1 MTARRP
7 LLSLGLDLDNLWSY
21 MKIHGDAGWDAYPS
35 YLGTLVPTLLE
46 VLRRHRL
53 TITVFVVGQDAALKK
68 NREMLS
74 AISGAGHEIGNH
86 SFRHEPWFHLY
97 SRDEVEAEIRDA
109 EEAIEGATGRRPV
122 GWRGPGFS
130 FSPDTLRV
138 LVRRNYLYDCS
149 SLPTFLGP
157 LARAYY
163 FWKAGK
169 MTPEEREKRSKLY
182 GTWAD
187 GTRPLRPFRWV
198 VDGRELVELPVTTM
212 PGFRVPFHLSYL
224 LYLRRFSATA
234 AWAYFRV
241 CLALCRMSGVSPSFL
256 LHPLDF
262 LGGDRVR
269 ELSFFPGMDL
279 PTEVK
284 LEFVEQILEGLRS
297 SFDVVPLGEHARA
310 VAAPPVAGVRFS
322 RRELALG

>member
-7 LLSLGLDLDNLWSY
+7 MLSLGLDLDNLWSY
-21 MKIHGDAGWDAYPS
+21 MKIHGDAGWDSYPS
-35 YLGTLVPTLLE
+35 YLETLVPPLLE
-46 VLRRHRL
+46 ILREHRL
-53 TITVFVVGQDAALKK
+53 TITVFIVGQDAALEK
-68 NREMLS
+68 NRAMLS
-74 AISGAGHEIGNH
+74 AISEAGHEIGNH

-97 SRDEVEAEIRDA
+97 SGAEVEQEIRKA

-122 GWRGPGFS
+122 GFRGPGFS
-130 FSPDTLRV
+130 FSPDTLRT

-163 FWKAGK
+163 FWTAGK
-169 MTPEEREKRSKLY
+169 MSPEEREKRSKLY
-182 GTWAD
+182 GTWED
-187 GTRPLRPFRWV
+187 GTRPLHPFRWV
-198 VDGRELVELPVTTM
+198 VEGRDLVELPVTTM
-212 PGFRVPFHLSYL
+212 PGFRLPFHLSYL
-224 LYLRRFSATA
+224 LYLRRFSRAV
-234 AWAYFRV
+234 AWTYFRT

-279 PTEVK
+279 STDLK
-284 LEFVEQILEGLRS
+284 IEFVHQVLEGLQS

-310 VAAPPVAGVRFS
+310 VAAASLPGVRPL

>member
-21 MKIHGDAGWDAYPS
+21 MKIHGDAGWESYPS
-35 YLGTLVPTLLE
+35 YLETLVPPLLD
-46 VLRRHRL
+46 VLRQHRL
-53 TITVFVVGQDAALKK
+53 TITVFIVGQDAALDK
-68 NREMLS
+68 NRAMLS
-74 AISGAGHEIGNH
+74 AIAEAGHEIGNH

-97 SRDEVEAEIRDA
+97 SRDEVEGEIRNA
-109 EEAIEGATGRRPV
+109 EESIERTTGRRPI
-122 GWRGPGFS
+122 GFRGPGFS
-130 FSPDTLRV
+130 FSPDTLRT

-163 FWKAGK
+163 FWTAGE
-169 MTPEEREKRSKLY
+169 MSPEERRKRSQLY
-182 GTWAD
+182 GTWKD
-187 GTRPLRPFRWV
+187 GTRPIRPFRWI

-212 PGFRVPFHLSYL
+212 PGFRTPFHLSYL
-224 LYLRRFSATA
+224 LYLRRFSRA
-234 AWAYFRV
+234 ASWTYFRT
-241 CLALCRMSGVSPSFL
+241 CLALCRMSGISPSFL

-269 ELSFFPGMDL
+269 ELAFFPGMDL
-279 PTEVK
+279 PTGLK
-284 LEFVEQILEGLRS
+284 IDFVHQILEGLQS
-297 SFDVVPLGEHARA
+297 SFDVVPLGTHARA
-310 VAAPPVAGVRFS
+310 VAAPSIPGVRTA